1 MADTTQDVFQEVAS
15 FKNAALWE
23 GGFLDCDPLVSLSWS
38 SYTTNGFISIYHAMY
53 MAAIKP
59 YLPQHGNVLE
69 IGPGHGAWTK
79 ALINAGASK
88 VCALD
93 VQSREFNGIDKWLGA
108 DSDKLDYHVVS
119 DLLCNEVEDNS
130 IDFFWSFGAFVHMS
144 ENVQKSYIDNIFRKM
159 RIGAHGFIQYADID
173 IWNQV
178 VSDPAYKI
186 HDLLANVLGDS
197 SGALV
202 REICERSDRVRSRD
216 KVEELVKTWDVVAP
230 GRYYYVGESWIKS
243 AVEGAGFSVKDTNF
257 LAGLRDPVIHFSK
270 L

>member
-1 MADTTQDVFQEVAS
+1 
-15 FKNAALWE
+15 
-23 GGFLDCDPLVSLSWS
+23 
-38 SYTTNGFISIYHAMY
+38 
-53 MAAIKP
+53 
-59 YLPQHGNVLE
+59 
-69 IGPGHGAWTK
+69 
-79 ALINAGASK
+79 
-88 VCALD
+88 
-93 VQSREFNGIDKWLGA
+93 
-108 DSDKLDYHVVS
+108 
-119 DLLCNEVEDNS
+119 
-130 IDFFWSFGAFVHMS
+130 
-144 ENVQKSYIDNIFRKM
+144 M